1 MFKVNDT
8 DCGFDSF
15 KNGST
20 YNEIFAKFEEQ
31 AFYFFPANSSSK
43 DDDVFTLQID
53 AFTKGNQ
60 KASIDFVVTFL
71 AANSLKG

>member
-31 AFYFFPANSSSK
+31 VFYFFPANSSSK
-43 DDDVFTLQID
+43 DDDVFTL
-53 AFTKGNQ
+53 
-60 KASIDFVVTFL
+60 
-71 AANSLKG
+71 